1 MNFTPKTRAAGR
13 AVIALFAAVAS
24 LALASPYAHS
34 IVGDAKNWT
43 AQKWSGADIA
53 LFHGAPIYHGP
64 AKHLIL
70 LRYTF
75 FVSLYDLDRHVP
87 MWVAHVD
94 EQESLAK
101 DEVRKGGHW
110 DRSTDHFIPDENVV
124 SGTTNLFGHFE
135 DRRQMTDDRPLPTSP
150 SFQTPWPVSYGPS
163 SVVRPPS
170 SITLWVTNE
179 SYTNANPIELPI
191 DPSGYRRLTRGH
203 LASNQEMKSLGTDAE
218 GEISQ
223 TESFSLANVV
233 PQMQH
238 HNAPLWST
246 LETDCLRWAALLGRI
261 AIISG
266 PVYAPDAAQPPP
278 VNRILTTDG
287 NDHVPISIPTHFF
300 KIIIGQINSRAAAV
314 GFLIPHR
321 ADLEK
326 EDLRKFV
333 VPIGEIERITRLNF
347 MPGLGKN
354 KVLESTGDMR
364 WLKLLP

>member
-1 MNFTPKTRAAGR
+1 MHLKPKTRVTCRAAL
-13 AVIALFAAVAS
+13 VLFVTVVS

-43 AQKWSGADIA
+43 ALKWSPEDIA
-53 LFHGAPIYHGP
+53 LFHGAPTYHGP
-64 AKHLIL
+64 AKNLIL
-70 LRYTF
+70 LRYSF
-75 FVSLYDLDRHVP
+75 FVSCYDLDRRVP
-87 MWVAHVD
+87 LWVAHVD
-94 EQESLAK
+94 EQDSLAK

-110 DRSTDHFIPDENVV
+110 DRSKDKFVPDENVV
-124 SGTTNLFGHFE
+124 SWTTSLFGE
-135 DRRQMTDDRPLPTSP
+135 SNSGPRTTDHGPPEQLPMPRPTFQSP
-150 SFQTPWPVSYGPS
+150 W
-163 SVVRPPS
+163 SVVHGPWSAAPQ
-170 SITLWVTNE
+170 WVTNE

-246 LETDCLRWAALLGRI
+246 LETDCLRWAALLGRL

-266 PVYAPDAAQPPP
+266 PVYAPDASQPPP
-278 VNRILTTDG
+278 VNRILSTDG
-287 NDHVPISIPTHFF
+287 NDHLPIPIPTHFF
-300 KIIIGQINSRAAAV
+300 KIIIGQIAGRPAAV

-321 ADLEK
+321 ADLDK
-326 EDLRKFV
+326 ENLKKFV
-333 VPIGEIERITRLNF
+333 VPIGDIERVTRLNF
-347 MPGLGKN
+347 MPLLSKN
-354 KVLESTGDMR
+354 RNLKAQRDDR